1 MFAWPARSSW
11 GLRPISTTSRL
22 AQSVFLGLDPFAFRN
37 TRRRSFSAI
46 ITLRRCWRIDVG
58 KQNLLF
64 FLHVHDHLPSDIAE
78 RFLNVFNLVMFSSR
92 LFSDPRQ
99 QCAETRDHVAN
110 IPVVVFFLR
119 GISLGLI
126 EVIAAYFLLVL
137 IEAET

>member
-1 MFAWPARSSW
+1 MFLP
-11 GLRPISTTSRL
+11 
-22 AQSVFLGLDPFAFRN
+22 LDPFAFGN

-78 RFLNVFNLVMFSSR
+78 RFLNVFNLVMFSSM

-99 QCAETRDHVAN
+99 TM
-110 IPVVVFFLR
+110 R
-119 GISLGLI
+119 GDAGSRPEHTGG
-126 EVIAAYFLLVL
+126 VL
-137 IEAET
+137 PAGGFP